1 MKPLFKR
8 LVTTMALGVTLP
20 LGLPV
25 VAYAAV
31 STTAGASSPA
41 TPGAG
46 QVLDTM
52 SDPKSVTVKIVGSGM
67 TLTSVP
73 SFIGSTSIVN
83 LKKSSPLPV
92 EPDANLTIEDDRG
105 TLTGWTVTAT
115 LDELKTSS
123 NHTIQGA
130 SLNFSGQDTAANGLK
145 IANIGLPDDGK
156 TSETLLKTTKEING
170 AGQTAISL
178 KDTTITLPTNGIYAG
193 EYSGHI
199 TYTLNNE
206 PQA

>member
-1 MKPLFKR
+1 M
-8 LVTTMALGVTLP
+8 
-20 LGLPV
+20 
-25 VAYAAV
+25 
-31 STTAGASSPA
+31 
-41 TPGAG
+41 
-46 QVLDTM
+46 
-52 SDPKSVTVKIVGSGM
+52 
-67 TLTSVP
+67 
-73 SFIGSTSIVN
+73 
-83 LKKSSPLPV
+83 
-92 EPDANLTIEDDRG
+92 
-105 TLTGWTVTAT
+105 
-115 LDELKTSS
+115 
-123 NHTIQGA
+123 
-130 SLNFSGQDTAANGLK
+130 NFSGQDTAANGLK

>member
-1 MKPLFKR
+1 MKPLFKQ
-8 LVTTMALGVTLP
+8 LVATMALGVTLP

-25 VAYAAV
+25 VAYAEV
-31 STTAGASSPA
+31 STTAGGSSPA

-46 QVLDTM
+46 QVLATK
-52 SDPKSVTVKIVGSGM
+52 SNPNSVTVKIDGSGM
-67 TLTSVP
+67 MLKSVP
-73 SFIGSTSIVN
+73 SFTGSTNIAN
-83 LKKSSPLPV
+83 LKNSPLVPV

-105 TLTGWTVTAT
+105 THTGWTVTAT
-115 LDELKTSS
+115 LDKLTSS

-130 SLNFSGQDTAANGLK
+130 SLNFSAQDTANGLK
-145 IANIGLPDDGK
+145 IAKIGLPDDGK
-156 TSETLLKTTKEING
+156 TSMTLLKTTKENNG
-170 AGQTAISL
+170 AGQTDIKL